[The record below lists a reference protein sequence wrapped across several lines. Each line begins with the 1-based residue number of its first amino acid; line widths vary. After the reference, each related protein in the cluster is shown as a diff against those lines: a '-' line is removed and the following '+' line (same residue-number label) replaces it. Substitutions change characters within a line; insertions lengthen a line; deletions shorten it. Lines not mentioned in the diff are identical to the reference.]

1 MFISEIKRRYKRCFG
16 KNQISSHFLYGA
28 ECSEY
33 FEFNW
38 IILLAVRQMGTAK
51 SAADLFLVKM
61 VVSLK
66 ITVMWRTHP
75 QKFKCS
81 TKKFYNKQLCTFCT
95 FSPFSHSNLPKEDV
109 SLHEACIIYNKW
121 TFVDAPERSGE
132 RFVLHSPVWM
142 DRIVV
147 GRNI

>member
-1 MFISEIKRRYKRCFG
+1 M
-16 KNQISSHFLYGA
+16 
-28 ECSEY
+28 
-33 FEFNW
+33 
-38 IILLAVRQMGTAK
+38 
-51 SAADLFLVKM
+51 
-61 VVSLK
+61 
-66 ITVMWRTHP
+66 
-75 QKFKCS
+75 
-81 TKKFYNKQLCTFCT
+81 YNCTYCIA
-95 FSPFSHSNLPKEDV
+95 SPFSHSNLPKEDV